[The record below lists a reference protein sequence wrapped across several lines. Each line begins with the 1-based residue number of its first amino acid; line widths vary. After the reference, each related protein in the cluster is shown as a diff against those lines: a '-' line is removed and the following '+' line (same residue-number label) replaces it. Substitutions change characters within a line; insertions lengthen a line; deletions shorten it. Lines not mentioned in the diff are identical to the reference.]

1 MKDSESELP
10 KVSIENIFPHHMAM
24 VRNELGKERA
34 EEYLGRGNM
43 LFNGLMYTFFCA
55 VMLFTHSVAGLFP
68 FMQDLETQIFVVLF
82 TIWPI
87 ALLFKLFRFSADFY
101 DVPAT
106 GGLWKYVGLIILL
119 QYFLSVGIYFYDVAE
134 NNGWFEEK
142 ASKEA
147 AAEAPVY
154 GISECIDVPVAG
166 IRIQVPE
173 SCQGVAWKQR
183 DKNISAFVMAFANF
197 QVSVEVRTVYTS
209 ETATLKEFED
219 EFCEVMGN
227 KLGKRPD
234 VEPGIHTV
242 GGRRYLAAT
251 GPERST
257 YDNVLVRYM
266 TLHKGARFD
275 LNATIPVGV
284 LVPESRKLIEGIV
297 SSVTFYEPVQ

>member
-10 KVSIENIFPHHMAM
+10 KVSIESIFPHHISM

-34 EEYLGRGNM
+34 EEYVRRGNR
-43 LFNGLMYTFFCA
+43 LFNGLMYTSILDVLLLLHA
-55 VMLFTHSVAGLFP
+55 LAGLFA
-68 FMQDLETQIFVVLF
+68 FMQDLETQIMVGIF
-82 TIWPI
+82 TIFSVV
-87 ALLFKLFRFSADFY
+87 LLFKLFRFSADFY

-166 IRIQVPE
+166 IRIQIPE

-284 LVPESRKLIEGIV
+284 LVPESRKLIEDIV
-297 SSVTFYEPVQ
+297 SSVTFYDPVQ